1 MMFGWAMALSIALM
15 ALAAAFAGIGTLAL
29 LSPRRTVAAPGLF
42 ADTPS
47 GTVLLFDGETLI
59 DASPAARSM
68 LAAASVHGSAW
79 QRIMSFLSVRFPQ
92 VEDRIASLQRE
103 GRFVID
109 SVPSEK
115 DGRLTLHAE
124 WRGGLTRLS
133 LSGPEDDGKFPIVDP
148 MTQRAIVEELSMLRD
163 IVARAP
169 FPIWLEHANGTPLWS
184 NLDYMLRVE
193 DLLSEDGAQGWPLPR
208 LAPGPVRDGQRIEI
222 ESGTDCADWIEA
234 TVCTAPAGRIVFGL
248 PITPLVQAEASLRDF
263 TQTLTK
269 TFAQLPIGLA
279 IFDRYRRLALFNP
292 ALLDLTTLPI
302 DFLTSRPM
310 LSDCLDRMRELRMIP
325 EPKDYRQWRRRMA
338 EIEEEASSGIYEEV
352 WHLPGAQIYRVLGR
366 PHPDGALALLIEDI
380 TTETTRT
387 RRYRADVELGQSVL
401 DAVDEAVAVFSA
413 AGLLVMSNAAYTK
426 LWGHDPSSF
435 VGADSSIVALAAHW
449 RDLTAPT
456 GLWSQAETFVGTLG
470 DRREWTASAGL
481 FDGRSLTCRF
491 VPLPGGATM
500 VAFRADAAKP
510 RKIALEPKVPT
521 RRSA

>member
-1 MMFGWAMALSIALM
+1 MMFGWAMALSIALT

-29 LSPRRTVAAPGLF
+29 LSPRRGASAPGLF
-42 ADTPS
+42 ADTPA

-68 LAAASVHGSAW
+68 LAAASVQGSAW
-79 QRIMSFLSVRFPQ
+79 QRLMSFLSVRFPQ
-92 VEDRIASLQRE
+92 VEDRIASLQRD
-103 GRFVID
+103 GRFVMD
-109 SVPSEK
+109 SLPTERE
-115 DGRLTLHAE
+115 DRLTLHAE

-133 LSGPEDDGKFPIVDP
+133 LSGPEDDGKFPIIDP
-148 MTQRAIVEELSMLRD
+148 MTQRAMAQELSMLRD
-163 IVARAP
+163 VVAKAP
-169 FPIWLEHANGTPLWS
+169 FPIWLEHPNGTPLWS
-184 NLDYMLRVE
+184 NLDYMLRAE
-193 DLLSEDGAQGWPLPR
+193 DPLSEDGAQGWPLPR
-208 LAPGPVRDGQRIEI
+208 LSPGPVRDGQRLQI
-222 ESGTDCADWIEA
+222 ESGADGADWIEA
-234 TVCTAPAGRIVFGL
+234 AVCMAPSGRIVFGL
-248 PITPLVQAEASLRDF
+248 PITPLVQAEASLREF

-269 TFAQLPIGLA
+269 TFAHLPIGLA
-279 IFDRYRRLALFNP
+279 IFDRHRRLALFNP

-302 DFLTSRPM
+302 DFLTGRPM

-366 PHPDGALALLIEDI
+366 PHPDGALALLFEDI

-401 DAVDEAVAVFSA
+401 DAVGEAVAVFSA
-413 AGLLVMSNAAYTK
+413 AGLLVMSNAAYAS

-435 VGADSSIVALAAHW
+435 VGADSSIVALAAQW
-449 RDLTAPT
+449 RDQTAPT
-456 GLWSQAETFVGTLG
+456 KLWSQAEAFVGTLG
-470 DRREWTASAGL
+470 DRREWSAGARL
-481 FDGRSLTCRF
+481 DDGRSLTCRF

-500 VAFRADAAKP
+500 IAFRIAVAKT
-510 RKIALEPKVPT
+510 RKIALEPKMPA

>member
-1 MMFGWAMALSIALM
+1 MFGWEMALSIALT

-29 LSPRRTVAAPGLF
+29 LSPRRPASAQGLF
-42 ADTPS
+42 ADTPA

-59 DASPAARSM
+59 DASPSARSM

-79 QRIMSFLSVRFPQ
+79 QRLMSFLSVRFLQ

-103 GRFVID
+103 GRFVMD
-109 SVPSEK
+109 SLPSERE
-115 DGRLTLHAE
+115 DRLTLHAE

-133 LSGPEDDGKFPIVDP
+133 LSGPEDDGKFPIIDP
-148 MTQRAIVEELSMLRD
+148 MTQRAMAQELSMLRD
-163 IVARAP
+163 VVAKAP
-169 FPIWLEHANGTPLWS
+169 FPIWLEHPNGTPLWS
-184 NLDYMLRVE
+184 NLEYMLRAE
-193 DLLSEDGAQGWPLPR
+193 DPLAEEGAQSWPLPR
-208 LAPGPVRDGQRIEI
+208 LAPGPVRDGQRIQI
-222 ESGTDCADWIEA
+222 GSGTDGTDWIEA
-234 TVCTAPAGRIVFGL
+234 AVSTAPGGRIIFGL
-248 PITPLVQAEASLRDF
+248 PISPLVQAEASLREF

-279 IFDRYRRLALFNP
+279 IFDRHRRLALFNP

-302 DFLTSRPM
+302 DFLTGRPM

-366 PHPDGALALLIEDI
+366 PHPDGALALLFEDI

-387 RRYRADVELGQSVL
+387 RRYRADVELSQSVL
-401 DAVDEAVAVFSA
+401 DAVGEAVAVFSA
-413 AGLLVMSNAAYTK
+413 AGLLVMSNAAYAS
-426 LWGHDPSSF
+426 LWGHDPSGF

-449 RDLTAPT
+449 RDRTAPSK
-456 GLWSQAETFVGTLG
+456 LWSQAEAFVGTLG
-470 DRREWTASAGL
+470 DRREWSAGARL
-481 FDGRSLTCRF
+481 ADGRSLTCRF

-500 VAFRADAAKP
+500 IAFRIAAAKT
-510 RKIALEPKVPT
+510 RKIALEPKAPAQRT
-521 RRSA
+521 A

>member
-1 MMFGWAMALSIALM
+1 MMFGWAIALSIALT
-15 ALAAAFAGIGTLAL
+15 ALAAALAGIGTLAL
-29 LSPRRTVAAPGLF
+29 LSPRRSAAAPGLF
-42 ADTPS
+42 TDTPS

-68 LAAASVHGSAW
+68 LAAASVRGSSW
-79 QRIMSFLSVRFPQ
+79 QRLMSFLSVRFPK
-92 VEDRIASLQRE
+92 VEERIASLQSE
-103 GRFVID
+103 GRFVMD
-109 SVPSEK
+109 SLPSERE
-115 DGRLTLHAE
+115 DRLTLHAE

-133 LSGPEDDGKFPIVDP
+133 LSGPEDDGKFPIIDP
-148 MTQRAIVEELSMLRD
+148 MTQR
-163 IVARAP
+163 P
-169 FPIWLEHANGTPLWS
+169 
-184 NLDYMLRVE
+184 
-193 DLLSEDGAQGWPLPR
+193 LSEDGNQGWPLPR
-208 LAPGPVRDGQRIEI
+208 LAPGPVRDGQRIQL
-222 ESGTDCADWIEA
+222 ESGTDGADWIEA
-234 TVCTAPAGRIVFGL
+234 AVCTAPAGRIIFGL
-248 PITPLVQAEASLRDF
+248 PITPLVEAEASLREF

-269 TFAQLPIGLA
+269 TFAHLPIGLA
-279 IFDRYRRLALFNP
+279 IFDRHRRLALFNP

-366 PHPDGALALLIEDI
+366 PHPDGALALLFEDI

-401 DAVDEAVAVFSA
+401 DAVGEAVAVFSA
-413 AGLLVMSNAAYTK
+413 AGLLVMSNAAYAT

-449 RDLTAPT
+449 RNQTAPT
-456 GLWSQAETFVGTLG
+456 KLWSQAETFVGTLG
-470 DRREWTASAGL
+470 DRREWSAGARL
-481 FDGRSLTCRF
+481 DDGRSLTCRF

-500 VAFRADAAKP
+500 IAFRIAAAKT
-510 RKIALEPKVPT
+510 RKIALEPKAAA